1 MVCLSRRSA
10 AFVISGLRVFLN
22 PEAFSPKKNFTV
34 SLVFM
39 AESGTLNEKK
49 EEKKREGVSKC
60 LENLKSRKGKAS
72 YLSRSTNESVSA
84 TMP

>member
-49 EEKKREGVSKC
+49 GRKKKR
-60 LENLKSRKGKAS
+60 
-72 YLSRSTNESVSA
+72 RS
-84 TMP
+84 